1 MIIFYPFAALFL
13 CPHLWPRLESNQD
26 IKFRKLTYYPL
37 YYGANKNKARN
48 YDKYLCGF
56 YPAFHFY
63 EILIG
68 YESPKP

>member
-1 MIIFYPFAALFL
+1 
-13 CPHLWPRLESNQD
+13 
-26 IKFRKLTYYPL
+26 L